1 MSTTIP
7 TSRSTTMSA
16 NKPNSILFPKEN
28 SCQKSE
34 ICYSLIQPLASWQC
48 SRWRRPCASRPFPG
62 QSCYQNFVLLPL
74 RSLWL
79 NWYVDRQLWMMNM
92 SKGKVK
98 RQELNRSDWKQYSN
112 FSSFNVM
119 NYNKIKKIKSHLFL
133 NHVLV
138 LIWEAE
144 PFCCEIVNKHH
155 HHHENHYLMVKF
167 LTLEIILNI
176 RLNILGNTCKRPE
189 ILVRLD
195 VRPNILKY
203 QYV

>member
-1 MSTTIP
+1 
-7 TSRSTTMSA
+7 
-16 NKPNSILFPKEN
+16 
-28 SCQKSE
+28 
-34 ICYSLIQPLASWQC
+34 
-48 SRWRRPCASRPFPG
+48 
-62 QSCYQNFVLLPL
+62 
-74 RSLWL
+74 
-79 NWYVDRQLWMMNM
+79 
-92 SKGKVK
+92 
-98 RQELNRSDWKQYSN
+98 
-112 FSSFNVM
+112 M

-138 LIWEAE
+138 LIRELE

-195 VRPNILKY
+195 VRPNVLEF
-203 QYV
+203 QDF